1 MTERI
6 ATDGTADAQET
17 YTAQLVQMHIFLIFD
32 ERDVLS

>member
-17 YTAQLVQMHIFLIFD
+17 DTAQLVQMHIFSDF
-32 ERDVLS
+32 